1 MKLHELSDNQ
11 GSRHARKRVGRGIG
25 SGKGKT
31 SGRGHKGQKSRAGAT
46 IKGFEGGQ
54 MPLYRRVPKRGFTN
68 IFRKN
73 YVAVNVGRLQQ
84 AIDAKKLDAKK
95 TIDSEALV
103 ASGVVRRIRDGVR
116 LLANGELN
124 TKITIEVSGASKA
137 ALKIVEKAGG
147 KVVVLEASP
156 AAEKPSTTVKVKKE
170 ACRPLRT
177 IRRRT
182 KAKTDAGG
190 GDLTNGISGEQLAAN
205 FNFGAFS
212 KAAELKK
219 TIWFTLGALVVYRLG
234 TYIPLPGIDA
244 QILQDVFSQ
253 QAGGILGMFDM
264 FAGGALG
271 RMSILLSI
279 SCLIFLRRLS
289 CSC

>member
-25 SGKGKT
+25 TGKGKT

-95 TIDSEALV
+95 TIDAEALV

-124 TKITIEVSGASKA
+124 AKSPSKSLA
-137 ALKIVEKAGG
+137 PRRL
-147 KVVVLEASP
+147 
-156 AAEKPSTTVKVKKE
+156 PSKS
-170 ACRPLRT
+170 L
-177 IRRRT
+177 RRRAVRSLCW
-182 KAKTDAGG
+182 KHP
-190 GDLTNGISGEQLAAN
+190 Q
-205 FNFGAFS
+205 
-212 KAAELKK
+212 
-219 TIWFTLGALVVYRLG
+219 RLR
-234 TYIPLPGIDA
+234 
-244 QILQDVFSQ
+244 SH
-253 QAGGILGMFDM
+253 
-264 FAGGALG
+264 
-271 RMSILLSI
+271 RSW
-279 SCLIFLRRLS
+279 
-289 CSC
+289 